1 MRTAGPD
8 VSRPPMAQGDACQ
21 HPPPLSQTN
30 KHRAC
35 TAEEST
41 PTLHLQPNMNP
52 VTIVRDGHSFH
63 VLPLSPAMPPD
74 FHLGRD
80 LIIPSA
86 EAFCDPI
93 IVSVPQFP
101 QFTARNCSWSSIFEM
116 VKQPSLLWA
125 CWHPHNLGEYHTIKQ
140 LWAAWH
146 EGMIEWGGTKDRSTR
161 KGRRQAWRPH
171 NDNNVRRQ
179 WSQFM
184 FFIAHINSTMDAG
197 NHTSE
202 AVRILDEQHGSMS
215 VPQFHSKLQP
225 KKKRTQAPAA
235 STNASSV

>member
-1 MRTAGPD
+1 
-8 VSRPPMAQGDACQ
+8 
-21 HPPPLSQTN
+21 
-30 KHRAC
+30 
-35 TAEEST
+35 
-41 PTLHLQPNMNP
+41 
-52 VTIVRDGHSFH
+52 
-63 VLPLSPAMPPD
+63 MPPD
-74 FHLGRD
+74 FHSGRD

-93 IVSVPQFP
+93 TASVPQFP

-125 CWHPHNLGEYHTIKQ
+125 CWHPRNLGEYHTIKQ

-146 EGMIEWGGTKDRSTR
+146 EGTIVDGVGQMPPLQLIEQEWGGTKDHLTR

-197 NHTSE
+197 NHASE
-202 AVRILDEQHGSMS
+202 AVRILDEQRGSMS

-235 STNASSV
+235 SADASSV